1 MSGGLEEEQLI
12 IRDMVRDFAAQKL
25 FPNAA
30 IWEEEKCL
38 NRPVLREMAELGLGA
53 INIDPQI
60 GGSGLSRFD
69 GVLIYEELAK
79 GCISHAAFV
88 SIHNM
93 ASRMIDMFGSQYLR
107 EKYLPSL
114 GKMET
119 LISYCLTEPD
129 FGSDA
134 ASLKTKAV
142 DCGDYYELSGTK
154 TFISGAGFSD
164 IYLIMARTGND
175 GAGGISAFVV
185 ERGFDGINFGKNE
198 LKMGWRAQPTAQVM
212 LDKCKVPK
220 QNLLGELGKGF
231 KYAMSGLDGGR
242 LNIAACALGGAQKA
256 FELASDYADS
266 RTQFGR
272 KLNEFQNTEFKLAD
286 MATTIEASRQLL
298 WHAARALD
306 AKTNDA
312 VKLCA
317 MAKRFVTDECFNVA
331 NQALQIHGGYGYL
344 CEYQIERIVRDL
356 RVHQILEGTNEIMRV
371 IIARELGRGN

>member
-1 MSGGLEEEQLI
+1 MLGGLNEEQLI
-12 IRDMVRDFAAQKL
+12 IRDMVRDFAAQNL

-30 IWEEEKCL
+30 KWEEDKCL
-38 NRPVLREMAELGLGA
+38 DRSVFREMAALGLGA

-79 GCISHAAFV
+79 GCISHAAFL

-93 ASRMIDMFGSQYLR
+93 ASRMIDMFGSQDLR
-107 EKYLPSL
+107 QKYLPELAS
-114 GKMET
+114 MEKI
-119 LISYCLTEPD
+119 ISYCLTEPD

-134 ASLKTKAV
+134 ASLKTKAI
-142 DCGDYYELSGTK
+142 DCGEYFELSGTK

-164 IYLIMARTGND
+164 LYIVMARTGGD

-185 ERGFDGINFGKNE
+185 EKGFEGISFGKNE
-198 LKMGWRAQPTAQVM
+198 LKMGWRAQPTAQVI
-212 LDKCKVPK
+212 LEKCKVPK
-220 QNLLGELGKGF
+220 DNLLGNIGEGF

-256 FELASDYADS
+256 FELAQDYAQQ
-266 RTQFGR
+266 RQQFGR
-272 KLNEFQNTEFKLAD
+272 KIIEFQNTSFKIAD
-286 MATTIEASRQLL
+286 MATGLEASRQLL
-298 WHAARALD
+298 WHAARSLD
-306 AKTNDA
+306 GKTNEA
-312 VKLCA
+312 TKLCA
-317 MAKRFVTDECFNVA
+317 MAKRFVTDECFNIA

-344 CEYQIERIVRDL
+344 NEYQIERIVRDL

-371 IIARELGRGN
+371 IVAREISKGN